1 MSDDYEL
8 PDDDP
13 EAKAF
18 AEEEAALAANRNRI
32 AKSLEADESYGVPL
46 YRQAPSF
53 RMDATGLVEMVK
65 VKKGSKVETFEYL
78 RCGPFEVLCWAS
90 DPKDNNPT
98 LVLRFKGRRGFE
110 KIHLFECADI
120 HSDRSEMARRLTYSG
135 LHIEPSPRDRDALA
149 RYFSYLQKS
158 IKQIGVRVK
167 TTGWHDIEGHRV
179 FVLPHTTIGPTTAR
193 RVYLQTNEA
202 SRYSVKGTL
211 EDWQAKIGNPAG
223 KYPHLT
229 LAVSLSFTGPLM
241 IFAGQ
246 VGIGL
251 NFTGTTSRGKSTALQ
266 VATSTWANGGLNGG
280 YIVTYQGTAN
290 AIEML
295 AMLTS
300 DTLLAVDE
308 MSVGTA
314 EKVFELSYRL
324 FSGTGRARLNSNAT
338 MKEMSV
344 FRTASISTGELT
356 LKEKIAEGK
365 SGRKVLGGQEVRQ
378 IGNPVDDIFDGLAD
392 VGDADDYTM
401 AAARLADHF
410 RAYSEETYG
419 TAGPAFVRELVK
431 RGIDA
436 AEIKRRVAEFTKKNA
451 NKGAP
456 ETVRVANAIGL
467 TAVAG
472 EMAAEFGIVD
482 WAEGTA
488 TKAAEEKFGRWVAN
502 RGGAAQSTAD
512 QIIETTL
519 RELFMVRAEQFH
531 DVTKPGWTVRGE
543 RIGFTDGDGVGRWW
557 AFTQETWVKVLG
569 SNEARAI
576 VLGKDKGWL
585 RHDKDQ
591 NTAKVRLGGGERTRM
606 IVVTWQIFGD
616 PGHPALW
623 NMPERKAGGGP
634 DNGASEGGEGGAA
647 RAPASADATKT
658 KADADDEIPF

>member
-1 MSDDYEL
+1 
-8 PDDDP
+8 
-13 EAKAF
+13 
-18 AEEEAALAANRNRI
+18 
-32 AKSLEADESYGVPL
+32 LEADESFGVPL

-110 KIHLFECADI
+110 KIHLFECTDI
-120 HSDRSEMARRLTYSG
+120 HHDRTVMAQRLTYSG

-149 RYFSYLQKS
+149 RYFSYLQKA
-158 IKQIGVRVK
+158 IKQIGVGVR
-167 TTGWHDIEGHRV
+167 TTGWHDIEGQRV
-179 FVLPHTTIGPTTAR
+179 FVLPHEVIGPPTSR
-193 RVYLQTNEA
+193 RVYLQTDEA

-211 EDWQAKIGNPAG
+211 ADWQAKIGNPAG

-229 LAVSLSFTGPLM
+229 LAVSLSFTGTLM

-251 NFTGTTSRGKSTALQ
+251 NFTGLTSKGKSTALQ
-266 VATSTWANGGLNGG
+266 VAVSTWASGALNGG

-300 DTLLAVDE
+300 DTLLAIDE
-308 MSVGTA
+308 MSVARPET
-314 EKVFELSYRL
+314 VFELSYRI
-324 FSGTGRARLNSNAT
+324 FGGTGRARLNSNASI
-338 MKEMSV
+338 KEMPV
-344 FRTASISTGELT
+344 FRTAAISTGEQT
-356 LKEKIAEGK
+356 VKEKIAEGK
-365 SGRKVLGGQEVRQ
+365 GGRKVLGGQEVRL
-378 IGNPVDDIFDGLAD
+378 INVLVVDTFAGVAGAAQLAD
-392 VGDADDYTM
+392 QFKAGAQE
-401 AAARLADHF
+401 A
-410 RAYSEETYG
+410 YG

-436 AEIKRRVAEFTKKNA
+436 SEIKRRVAEFVTKNIDKDA
-451 NKGAP
+451 VA
-456 ETVRVANAIGL
+456 ETGRVANAFGL
-467 TAVAG
+467 IAAAG
-472 EMAAEFGIVD
+472 ELAAEFGIVD

-488 TKAAEEKFGRWVAN
+488 TKAAKEKFDRWVDD

-512 QIIETTL
+512 LIIETTL
-519 RELFMVRAEQFH
+519 RELFMVKAEQFH
-531 DVTKPGWTVRGE
+531 DVTKPGWTVRGD

-557 AFTQETWVKVLG
+557 GFTHETWAKVHG

-576 VLGKDKGWL
+576 VLGKEKGWL
-585 RHDKDQ
+585 KHDKGRD
-591 NTAKVRLGGGERTRM
+591 TAKVPVGKGDERSRM

-616 PGHPALW
+616 PDHPALW
-623 NMPERKAGGGP
+623 DMPKGKAGGGA
-634 DNGASEGGEGGAA
+634 DNGASTGGDGGTA
-647 RAPASADATKT
+647 RAAASANATKT
-658 KADADDEIPF
+658 KADANDDIPF

>member
-18 AEEEAALAANRNRI
+18 AEEEAALAANRDRI
-32 AKSLEADESYGVPL
+32 AKSLEADESSGVPL

-53 RMDATGLVEMVK
+53 RMDETGLVEMVK

-110 KIHLFECADI
+110 KIHLFECTDI

-135 LHIEPSPRDRDALA
+135 LHIEPGPRDRDALA
-149 RYFSYLQKS
+149 RYFSYLQKG
-158 IKQIGVRVK
+158 IKQIGVGVRM
-167 TTGWHDIEGHRV
+167 TGWHDIEGHRV

-211 EDWQAKIGNPAG
+211 EDWQTKIGNPAG

-378 IGNPVDDIFDGLAD
+378 IGNPVDDIFDGLA
-392 VGDADDYTM
+392 GDAGV
-401 AAARLADHF
+401 AARLADQF
-410 RAYSEETYG
+410 KAAAQEAYG

-436 AEIKRRVAEFTKKNA
+436 AEVKRRVTEFVTKYA
-451 NKGAP
+451 DKGAP

-488 TKAAEEKFGRWVAN
+488 TKAAEEKFGHWVAN

-531 DVTKPGWTVRGE
+531 HVSSPGWTVRGE
-543 RIGFTDGDGVGRWW
+543 RIGFTDGEGGNKWW
-557 AFTQETWVKVLG
+557 AFTQETWTRVLG

-576 VLGKDKGWL
+576 VVGKEKGWL
-585 RHDKDQ
+585 RHDKGQ
-591 NTAKVRLGGGERTRM
+591 NTAKVRVGGGERPRM

-616 PGHPALW
+616 PNHLALW
-623 NMPERKAGGGP
+623 DLAKRKAEGGP
-634 DNGASEGGEGGAA
+634 DNGASEGGEGGTA
-647 RAPASADATKT
+647 RAAASANATKT
-658 KADADDEIPF
+658 TAEADDDIPF